1 MIENFLIINCTGT
14 NDSIGL
20 KIDNNFFKQKLQTNI
35 ENKDMLVSNILDFL
49 RKNNT
54 TIDKSFSIIV
64 NVGPGSFSSIRTS
77 LSVAKGIKISQG
89 AKIFG
94 YKSSDLG
101 EFNLKNIELLIEEKR
116 LENKLI
122 KPVYLS

>member
-94 YKSSDLG
+94 YKSSNLG